1 MKEEKPHYVNNAQF
15 SQAVVNYVE
24 HANREVA
31 AGRDKPIIPDYVAM
45 CFLRIAEGLSHKAN
59 FVRYT
64 YREEMVMDA
73 VENCLKAIENYNLE
87 TATRTGKPNAF
98 AYFTQIAW
106 YAFLR
111 RIEKEKNQQD
121 VKLKFI
127 AEAGIEHFFDTSS
140 PEDFDDA
147 SALPFLDE
155 LRGRIDLVKEND
167 RLFKDYYKKEKRRRK
182 AKVDSDLSEF
192 LED

>member
-1 MKEEKPHYVNNAQF
+1 MKENKPHYVNNAQF
-15 SQAVVNYVE
+15 SEAVVEYVRHANAEVSAGNPKPIVPNYVAE
-24 HANREVA
+24 
-31 AGRDKPIIPDYVAM
+31 
-45 CFLRIAEGLSHKAN
+45 CFLKIAEGLSHKAN

-111 RIEKEKNQQD
+111 RIEKEKKQQD

-127 AEAGIEHFFDTSS
+127 AEADIQE
-140 PEDFDDA
+140 
-147 SALPFLDE
+147 FLDHSGEMDHSDDTTFSFIEE
-155 LRGRIDLVKEND
+155 LRYRIDAVKESD
-167 RLFKDYYKKEKRRRK
+167 RMFKEYASKEKRRRRSK
-182 AKVDSDLSEF
+182 ADSDLTQW
-192 LED
+192 L